1 MRILPGLM
9 MLAVLVTPNVA
20 STQST
25 PADNERLSYYHGK
38 SADEQ
43 KIVKLLLDYQKAYN
57 SYDPMGVL
65 AVHLPG
71 AIIKAGLKDDWSEH
85 FVTKEE
91 YASIVAEKLNQ
102 RKMYK
107 FSLEFLTPK
116 RINIEGNTAEL
127 IVPFITYSNIE
138 DYWERG
144 EFDLEFRKTDSGW
157 LISKNTWR
165 ILDLFYNP

>member
-1 MRILPGLM
+1 
-9 MLAVLVTPNVA
+9 MLVVLSSLNVA
-20 STQST
+20 ATQST
-25 PADNERLSYYHGK
+25 PGVNECLRDYHGK

-43 KIVKLLLDYQKAYN
+43 EIVKVVLDYQKAYN

-71 AIIKAGLKDDWSEH
+71 AMIKAGLKDDWSEH

-91 YASIVAEKLNQ
+91 YAGIVADKLNQ
-102 RKMYK
+102 RKMYSFK
-107 FSLEFLTPK
+107 LEFFTPDRMNVEGDSAKLT
-116 RINIEGNTAEL
+116 
-127 IVPFITYSNIE
+127 VPFITYSTLE

-144 EFDLEFRKTDSGW
+144 VFDFDFRKTDSGW
-157 LISKNTWR
+157 LISKNTWT